1 MKQGTIVTP
10 ATSTTV
16 CYNTIESFARL
27 QIQDWLQNLLEA
39 EVTEFLGR
47 GRHARGA
54 NRGYRNGYGKP
65 RRLALTNGTVTLK
78 RPRVRDAAEAFESKV
93 LPLFKRQSK
102 EVGAMLPELY
112 LHGLSSGD
120 FELALRGLLGEA
132 APLSASSLTRL
143 KARWACDFNA
153 WKQTDLSALELVYAW
168 ADGLYVK
175 CGFDDRTKALLVIVG
190 ALSNGEKVLLACDA
204 GERESKTAW
213 GAILRE
219 LKARGLKLPACL
231 IADGHLGIW
240 AALTEQSPNTA
251 EQRCWNHKIVNVLDH
266 FAKKDQAEAG
276 ALLKKMMYAP
286 TRGSCERVRRAFA
299 LRYRKTHPK
308 AIATIERDWER
319 MLTYYDFPKEHWVHL
334 RTTNIVESPF
344 QAVRLRT
351 EASRRFKKVEN
362 AEAMVWKLL
371 TVAEK
376 SWRKLN
382 APNLLKVVY
391 DGNRF
396 KDGATVKSRKSKTEE
411 TRIAA

>member
-1 MKQGTIVTP
+1 MREKIIVAQTE
-10 ATSTTV
+10 STAV
-16 CYNTIESFARL
+16 CYDTLESFARL
-27 QIQDWLQNLLEA
+27 EIQRWLQHLLEA

-47 GRHARGA
+47 RRHERDAG
-54 NRGYRNGYGKP
+54 RGYRNGYGKP
-65 RRLALTNGTVTLK
+65 RRLALTAGTVTVK
-78 RPRVRDAAEAFESKV
+78 RPRVRNINEAFESKV

-102 EVGAMLPELY
+102 ELGSLLPERY

-120 FELALRGLLGEA
+120 FELALRGLLGEG
-132 APLSASSLTRL
+132 APLSASSLARL
-143 KARWACDFNA
+143 KAQWQADYGA
-153 WKQTDLSALELVYAW
+153 WKQTDLAALALVYAW

-175 CGFDDRTKALLVIVG
+175 CGFDDSTKALLVIVG
-190 ALSNGEKVLLACDA
+190 ALSNGDKVLLACES
-204 GERESKTAW
+204 GERESKAAW
-213 GAILRE
+213 SAILRD

-231 IADGHLGIW
+231 VADGHLGIW
-240 AALTEQSPNTA
+240 GALGEQASATA

-266 FAKKDQAEAG
+266 FANKDQAEA
-276 ALLKKMMYAP
+276 AVMLKKMMYAP
-286 TRGSCERVRRAFA
+286 TRRSCERGRRVFE

-308 AIATIERDWER
+308 ACATLERDWAR
-319 MLTYYDFPKEHWVHL
+319 MVTYYDFPQAHWIHL

-382 APNLLKVVY
+382 APNLLKAVY
-391 DGNRF
+391 EGSRF
-396 KDGATVKSRKSKTEE
+396 KDGVAIVKTRSEE
-411 TRIAA
+411 KRIAA